1 MDIETVIGIFIGLAV
16 LAVLYK
22 YWPKGNGLDVNSDGK
37 VDLKDAAAGAEVVVA
52 KVVEEAKAVEAKVE
66 EVAVA
71 KYKEELAAFV
81 ETETKVAKELVTEV
95 EKVVEEVKA
104 AEAKVEAAIVA
115 EAIKVEEV
123 VVAEV
128 KKATARVKKAADV
141 NEDGKVNAADVKAA
155 AKKVVA
161 KVTKPNKTKT

>member
-16 LAVLYK
+16 LAVIYR

-37 VDLKDAAAGAEVVVA
+37 VNLKDAAAGAEVVVA
-52 KVVEEAKAVEAKVE
+52 KAVEEVKVVEAKIG
-66 EVAVA
+66 EVVVA

-81 ETETKVAKELVTEV
+81 ETETKVAKELVAEV

-104 AEAKVEAAIVA
+104 VEA
-115 EAIKVEEV
+115 KVEEV

-128 KKATARVKKAADV
+128 KKARTRVRKAADV
-141 NEDGKVNAADVKAA
+141 NEDGKVDVADIKAA
-155 AKKVVA
+155 AKKVVT
-161 KVTKPNKTKT
+161 KVTKPKKTKT